1 MRGRIV
7 AIVVGALVLA
17 GCGGGGT
24 ETVTVTKTVTTTR
37 TDTTPL
43 PGETTV
49 RVYFLRD
56 GKVAAVGRTIP
67 RTRAVAAAALEALL
81 DGPTQDERALGLTS
95 ALSKGELP
103 TVSIEDGRATLTFGD
118 EGKVTFVSKAGLA
131 QLVYTVTQFD
141 SVKSVKAGPE
151 IYTRSKLEE
160 FTPAILVESPLPF
173 EHVVAPLRVF
183 GTANTFEATFEYELE
198 DPDGKVVKKGF
209 TTATSGSGVRG
220 TFDFTIPFEVAKP
233 GLGQL
238 RVFERSAADG
248 SRTNIVEIP
257 VRFGPD

>member
-56 GKVAAVGRTIP
+56 GKVAPVVRQVP
-67 RTRAVAAAALEALL
+67 RAQSQTLL
-81 DGPTQDERALGLTS
+81 FLLTKLADGPTEAEQQ
-95 ALSKGELP
+95 
-103 TVSIEDGRATLTFGD
+103 FGFETAIRRD
-118 EGKVTFVSKAGLA
+118 INVDAFKDASRPELA
-131 QLVYTVTQFD
+131 QVVYTFTQFRD
-141 SVKSVKAGPE
+141 RSKRFAVGDKQ
-151 IYTRSKLEE
+151 YTRGDFEDL
-160 FTPAILVESPLPF
+160 TPAILVESPLPF
-173 EHVVAPLRVF
+173 EHVTAPLRVT

-198 DPDGKVVKKGF
+198 DPDGKIVKKGF

-220 TFDFTIPFEVAKP
+220 TFEFTIPFEVAKP

-238 RVFERSAADG
+238 VVFERSAADG
-248 SRTNIVEIP
+248 SRTNVVEIP
-257 VRFGPD
+257 VRFGPG

>member
-56 GKVAAVGRTIP
+56 GKVAATARTVP
-67 RTRAVAAAALEALL
+67 RTRAVATAALAQLSR
-81 DGPTQDERALGLTS
+81 GPTEDEHALGVTS
-95 ALSKGELP
+95 ALKGTAFSPPIIRGGTAIVAAQGFPRDALAQ
-103 TVSIEDGRATLTFGD
+103 VVFTLTQFAS
-118 EGKVTFVSKAGLA
+118 VRAVLA
-131 QLVYTVTQFD
+131 DT
-141 SVKSVKAGPE
+141 SNKR
-151 IYTRSKLEE
+151 YTRADFEDL
-160 FTPAILVESPLPF
+160 TPAILVESPLPF
-173 EHVVAPLRVF
+173 EHVTALLRVT

-198 DPDGKVVKKGF
+198 DPDGKIVKKGF

-238 RVFERSAADG
+238 VVFERSAADG
-248 SRTNIVEIP
+248 SRTNVLEIP
-257 VRFGPD
+257 VRFGPG